1 MRPKKIKKI
10 RRKNRESKME
20 KKSETRITGSV
31 LKYKIKKEE
40 ERSVFVFVTIP
51 FLFSSTVLVNFVGKG
66 TFWNV

>member
-20 KKSETRITGSV
+20 KKSEARITGSV

-40 ERSVFVFVTIP
+40 ERSVFVFVTIT
-51 FLFSSTVLVNFVGKG
+51 FSVLINCVG
-66 TFWNV
+66 